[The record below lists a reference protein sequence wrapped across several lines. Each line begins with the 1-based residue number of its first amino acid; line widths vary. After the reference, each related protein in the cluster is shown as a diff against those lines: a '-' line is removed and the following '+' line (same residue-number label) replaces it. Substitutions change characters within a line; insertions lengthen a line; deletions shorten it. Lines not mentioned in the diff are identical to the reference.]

1 MTVRTASVTPSW
13 RAPVAHPW
21 LARLAGVLVG
31 LIIATNVLS
40 AYLRLDEAGLG
51 CTPWPDCYA
60 RLEANGRGTESALPA
75 ALAPHEQLKQAHR
88 LLAGALVL
96 VVLVVLHQRARLG
109 LQGSEATLPFAL
121 GTVMLGLAVVGPAS
135 YLKTIPAIATT
146 NLLGGL
152 LLLALAWRLLLA
164 SRRPP
169 QVAVANGVRRFVLVS
184 LVAVAAQS
192 ALGAWT
198 SANFA
203 GIACNG
209 VFACVEPAAAASG
222 LAAFNY
228 FRELELDATGR
239 VLMGPEAWLIQ
250 YVHRLGAWLTT
261 AVLALLAAGLW
272 REGLRA
278 HAVILGAL
286 LALQIGV
293 GLAAAAAGMP
303 LFLVLLH
310 NLLAAGLVVALIDI
324 NYRAT
329 GHD

>member
-1 MTVRTASVTPSW
+1 MTARTVGVTPSC
-13 RAPVAHPW
+13 RHPVAHPF
-21 LARLAGVLVG
+21 LARLAAVLVL

-40 AYLRLDEAGLG
+40 AYLRLDEAGLS

-60 RLEANGRGTESALPA
+60 QLAASNREMESALPA

-109 LQGSEATLPFAL
+109 LLGSEATLPFAL
-121 GTVMLGLAVVGPAS
+121 AAVMLGLAVVGPAS
-135 YLKTIPAIATT
+135 YLKTMPAIATT

-152 LLLALAWRLLLA
+152 LLLALAWRLLLV
-164 SRRPP
+164 SRRPR
-169 QVAVANGVRRFVLVS
+169 QVAVADGVRLFVLVS
-184 LVAVAAQS
+184 LVVVAAQS

-209 VFACVEPAAAASG
+209 VFACEELAAPVSG

-250 YVHRLGAWLTT
+250 YVHRLGACLTA

-272 REGLRA
+272 RQGLRS
-278 HAVILGAL
+278 HAVMVGAL

-293 GLAAAAAGMP
+293 GLAAVAAGMP

-310 NLLAAGLVVALIDI
+310 NLLAAGLVVVLVDI
-324 NYRAT
+324 NYRAI